1 MIANYAMNC
10 NIPIDEKYI
19 GTEKL
24 PFQSELAEHMKD
36 FNLKDF
42 KDGTFYAH

>member
-1 MIANYAMNC
+1 MNC
-10 NIPIDEKYI
+10 EVPIDDKYK
-19 GTEKL
+19 GESRL
-24 PFQSELAEHMKD
+24 PFQDDLEEHMKS